1 MFRAHSAI
9 KPCQAPPWFSLPED
23 LEEMTLLV
31 DVSTDLHDVREA
43 HMRFRRQSE
52 EDPNELSALQSGMP
66 SMRKFVKPT
75 DWEKIRNRATTFAE
89 ESLHNPALAPK
100 AVKKLA
106 LRMPEDPTKF
116 VTGTPC

>member
-1 MFRAHSAI
+1 
-9 KPCQAPPWFSLPED
+9 
-23 LEEMTLLV
+23 MTLLV
-31 DVSTDLHDVREA
+31 DVSTDLHDVQEA

-89 ESLHNPALAPK
+89 ESLQNPSLAPK

-116 VTGTPC
+116 VTGMPYGLWRIFASYLLCQYVSILCLKDC